1 MHPLNKLILI
11 LPLLLPS
18 GPIRAARSA
27 DADQPVHI
35 EANSVEIREQE
46 GISTYRGDVVMTRGS
61 MVIKGDLIVI
71 HSNPGGLEKIQ
82 VEGKPARFRQLNELG
97 EEVSAQSLEMTYM
110 AKDGLLLL
118 KQDAILVQRQNRFT
132 SDKIVYNTLED
143 TVQAGEDGNTGD
155 QGTPQRVTITI
166 QPPRDQ
172 STGEQPSGDR
182 QQKADDQQ

>member
-11 LPLLLPS
+11 LPLLLLS
-18 GPIRAARSA
+18 SPIHAARSA

-82 VEGKPARFRQLNELG
+82 VEGKPASFRQLNDLG
-97 EEVSAQSLEMTYM
+97 EEISAQSLEMTYL
-110 AKDGLLLL
+110 ADDGLLLL
-118 KQDAILVQRQNRFT
+118 KRDAILVQRQNKFT
-132 SDKIVYNTLED
+132 SDKIVYNTRED
-143 TVQAGEDGNTGD
+143 TVQAGEDGSAGK

-172 STGEQPSGDR
+172 PSGDSK
-182 QQKADDQQ
+182 QKADEQQQ